1 MPGDGSGRAAT
12 SARSDRLPARTDQ
25 RAMKRID
32 TVVIGGGQ
40 AGLAMSR
47 ELSRHDVEHV
57 VLERGKVGERWRSER
72 WDSLTLLTP
81 RWLSRL
87 SGWTD
92 DENDGD
98 PHGFMSRHDVVR
110 YLESYA
116 EASAA
121 PVRSGVTVTSVERH
135 GSGFRID
142 TDVGGWS
149 ARQVVVA
156 TGESQSAFVPAMAR
170 DLAGWI
176 HQVVPTRYR
185 NPADLPDGG
194 VLVVGAS
201 ATGIQL
207 AQEIHASGRPVI
219 LSVGRHTRL
228 PRRYRG
234 RDILAWLHDMGIL
247 DEKVEEMASLQAS
260 CDQPSLQ
267 LTGSPDHRTLDLRG
281 LQEEGVRLVGRAEG
295 AAGSR
300 MFFADELVETLAAAD
315 LKLASLRM
323 RIDDY
328 ITDRALA
335 SSVGPEEPFEPVPFP
350 EAPPSLDLRREG
362 IRSIVWATGF
372 RRSYP
377 WLRVPVLGPTGEIRH
392 DGGVTPVSGLYVLGL
407 KLLRRRS
414 SSFLAGVGK
423 DAEELAEHLVLSR
436 NGQRPPAPSYRV
448 A

>member
-1 MPGDGSGRAAT
+1 
-12 SARSDRLPARTDQ
+12 
-25 RAMKRID
+25 MKRID
-32 TVVIGGGQ
+32 TLIIGGGQ

-47 ELSRHDVEHV
+47 NLSHHGVEHV
-57 VLERGKVGERWRSER
+57 VLERGNVGERWRNER

-81 RWLSRL
+81 NWLSRL

-92 DENDGD
+92 DSDAGED
-98 PHGFMSRHDVVR
+98 PDGFMSRPEVVR

-116 EASAA
+116 EACAA
-121 PVRSGVTVTSVERH
+121 PVRSRVTVTSVERD
-135 GSGFRID
+135 GVGFRID
-142 TDVGGWS
+142 TDADAWS
-149 ARQVVVA
+149 AQRVVVA

-170 DLAGWI
+170 DLAGWV

-185 NPADLPDGG
+185 NPADLPEGG

-247 DEKVEEMASLQAS
+247 DEKVEDMPSLQAS
-260 CDQPSLQ
+260 CEQPSLQ
-267 LTGSPDHRTLDLRG
+267 LTGSPDHRTLDLRR

-300 MFFADELVETLAAAD
+300 MFFADELVEALAAAD
-315 LKLASLRM
+315 LKLAGLRM
-323 RIDDY
+323 RIDGY
-328 ITDRALA
+328 IEDQALT

-350 EAPPSLDLRREG
+350 QAPTSLDLRAEG

-377 WLRVPVLGPTGEIRH
+377 WLRVPVLSPSGEIRH

-423 DAEELAEHLVLSR
+423 DAEELAEHLARSR
-436 NGQRPPAPSYRV
+436 SGQKPPASSYRV